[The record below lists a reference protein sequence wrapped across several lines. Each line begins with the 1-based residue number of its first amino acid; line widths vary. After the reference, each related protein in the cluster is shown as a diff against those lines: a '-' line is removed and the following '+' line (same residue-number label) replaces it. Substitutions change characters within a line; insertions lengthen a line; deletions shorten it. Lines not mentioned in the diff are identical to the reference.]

1 MDCIK
6 WYEIIPQGS
15 YRVWRNCSGCGK
27 KTWYQNTNCFRIN
40 ANGTKLD
47 VWLIYQCEICRH
59 TYNLTIW
66 ERVKVSAIGAE
77 YERYQKSDQKLA
89 EKYGN
94 DRAFFERNRAEID
107 EKRDYKIK
115 ERREAP
121 KEVSGKSEEEGGQ
134 EEKGVTMF
142 LYNPNYLHLRIDKER
157 GEIFGKS
164 RSWIQKARRE
174 GTIAVTG
181 TYLGKV
187 TTVLVS

>member
-15 YRVWRNCSGCGK
+15 YRVRRNCSGCGK

-59 TYNLTIW
+59 TYNLTVW
-66 ERVKVSAIGAE
+66 ERVKFSAIGAE

-115 ERREAP
+115 ERRE
-121 KEVSGKSEEEGGQ
+121 
-134 EEKGVTMF
+134 
-142 LYNPNYLHLRIDKER
+142 
-157 GEIFGKS
+157 
-164 RSWIQKARRE
+164 